1 MDQVARS
8 IFGHFYA
15 PNDVLRLVEAFFA
28 GFDLPWLCGHVYR
41 RDRDFRVFGPDYLC
55 PICFCKANG

>member
-1 MDQVARS
+1 MDQVASS

-28 GFDLPWLCGHVYR
+28 GFDLPRLCGHVC
-41 RDRDFRVFGPDYLC
+41 DRDWDFRIFSPNNVC
-55 PICFCKANG
+55 PICFCEENG